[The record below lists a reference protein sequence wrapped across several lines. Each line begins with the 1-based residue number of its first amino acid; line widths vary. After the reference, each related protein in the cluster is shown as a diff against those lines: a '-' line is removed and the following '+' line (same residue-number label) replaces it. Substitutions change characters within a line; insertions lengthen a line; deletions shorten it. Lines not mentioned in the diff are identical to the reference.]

1 MLKERLNRYCC
12 LHFIYLLQISSPA
25 RRCVGRMSDF
35 ETHRKSTQTLSD
47 FGGPGLFQTAH
58 FRLNVNAGLH
68 AGQPALALVCFGNG
82 GAYGRSSAD
91 SATRKAPGIFHHC
104 LEHSGRPGGGSRR
117 SVCWQISLR
126 TPGVLITALSDTFI
140 CADAAKVNTMAKKVS
155 LMNFIFFVSLIKK
168 NCTNYTIF
176 FVSRIKRNYTDYTIF
191 FCFTN

>member
-1 MLKERLNRYCC
+1 
-12 LHFIYLLQISSPA
+12 
-25 RRCVGRMSDF
+25 MSDF

-68 AGQPALALVCFGNG
+68 AGQSAPALVCFGNG

-117 SVCWQISLR
+117 SVCRQISLVGFGIDSFIEV
-126 TPGVLITALSDTFI
+126 TSGVAVLWRMSVDDEIH
-140 CADAAKVNTMAKKVS
+140 
-155 LMNFIFFVSLIKK
+155 
-168 NCTNYTIF
+168 
-176 FVSRIKRNYTDYTIF
+176 RRERNESPF
-191 FCFTN
+191 R